1 MRPVITLGNIR
12 RSFLMTGHVSRRPA
26 SKRRATITAD
36 VESDVLA
43 LLGTVSQNQIARRLG
58 ISQSTVSRIARR
70 QAKALPFLIISAAET
85 EEA

>member
-1 MRPVITLGNIR
+1 
-12 RSFLMTGHVSRRPA
+12 MTGHVFRRPA
-26 SKRRATITAD
+26 SKRRAAITAD

-70 QAKALPFLIISAAET
+70 QAQVLPFLIIAAEET

>member
-1 MRPVITLGNIR
+1 
-12 RSFLMTGHVSRRPA
+12 MTGHVFQRPA
-26 SKRRATITAD
+26 SKRQAAITAD

-43 LLGTVSQNQIARRLG
+43 LLGTLSQNQIARRLG

-70 QAKALPFLIISAAET
+70 QEKALPFLIVSAAET

>member
-1 MRPVITLGNIR
+1 
-12 RSFLMTGHVSRRPA
+12 MTGHVSRRPA
-26 SKRRATITAD
+26 LKRRAAITAN

-43 LLGTVSQNQIARRLG
+43 LLGTLSQNQIARRLG